1 LYRWEKQVANNGVR
15 KEKLEYISTYVFEQF
30 QRATD
35 QCLPIHDIDLKRW
48 ALKARE
54 EVKLS
59 TKLFTGSPKWI
70 HNLKKKNGIV
80 SKKINK
86 FITQAQIS
94 NKAELLQEIS
104 KFVEQVKLEIS
115 RIEPS
120 NVYNSDQS
128 GFNLESHAGRT
139 LAIVGTSKIKCLAQ
153 SLNSLTYSYTI
164 QPTISRWC
172 SKIAFTDNF
181 ARN

>member
-1 LYRWEKQVANNGVR
+1 
-15 KEKLEYISTYVFEQF
+15 
-30 QRATD
+30 
-35 QCLPIHDIDLKRW
+35 
-48 ALKARE
+48 LKARE

-70 HNLKKKNGIV
+70 HNFKKKNGIV
-80 SKKINK
+80 SRKINE

-94 NKAELLQEIS
+94 NKAELLQETS

-115 RIEPS
+115 RIGPS

-139 LAIVGTSKIKCLAQ
+139 LAIVGTSKIECLAQ
-153 SLNSLTYSYTI
+153 SLNFLTHNYTTYYFWCFKSPLLIILQETNASLG
-164 QPTISRWC
+164 RL
-172 SKIAFTDNF
+172 
-181 ARN
+181 